1 MSSGDTRV
9 GARIQWTMRQW
20 QLRKVLSGLMSLDAA
35 AAETPSPAL
44 EHYCLWPP
52 AAAPKSLIANIVC
65 LLTASVKSK
74 DGCKLQRRCSHR
86 SKSEQ
91 NLQLT
96 NVDTGGEENATKV
109 CVVEWWPD

>member
-1 MSSGDTRV
+1 MSSGNTRV

-65 LLTASVKSK
+65 LFLTASVKSK
-74 DGCKLQRRCSHR
+74 D
-86 SKSEQ
+86 
-91 NLQLT
+91 
-96 NVDTGGEENATKV
+96 
-109 CVVEWWPD
+109 

>member
-1 MSSGDTRV
+1 MDHNHSSVKRLCSLRAAPVSSGDTRREGRV

-65 LLTASVKSK
+65 LLLTASVKSK
-74 DGCKLQRRCSHR
+74 D
-86 SKSEQ
+86 
-91 NLQLT
+91 
-96 NVDTGGEENATKV
+96 
-109 CVVEWWPD
+109 